1 VNDVVRLTLSDAATQ
16 VRRALIASGAD
27 PLQAEATAR
36 ALVAAEADGQSG
48 HGLSRVPSYAAQV
61 KAGKVAGAARP
72 TAVQLSPATIGIDA
86 AGGFAYPALELA
98 VTSLIPL
105 AREMGIA
112 SAAIARSHHA
122 GQAGQPVERLAEAG
136 LIGLIV
142 SNTPAAMAFAGGRT
156 PALGTNPL
164 AFAAPLEGRAPL
176 VIDLALS
183 LVARSRIVAAD
194 KRGEAIPP
202 GWALDANGQPTT
214 DPKAAL
220 GGVLEPIGG
229 AKGASL
235 ALMVEILAGALAGG
249 NYGWEAASFLD
260 AEGNSPGVGQVLIA
274 IAPGA
279 AGPAG
284 FAARMTAL
292 VDRVEAEGLRLPGDR
307 RLIARA
313 KAGREGV
320 LVPAALHAQITALA
334 EAG

>member
-1 VNDVVRLTLSDAATQ
+1 MNDVVRLTLTEAETL
-16 VRRALIASGAD
+16 VRRALCASGASA
-27 PLQAEATAR
+27 LQANATAR
-36 ALVAAEADGQSG
+36 ALVAAEADGQAG

-61 KAGKVAGAARP
+61 KAGKVAGGAVPAV
-72 TAVQLSPATIGIDA
+72 VQLSPASVGVDA
-86 AGGFAYPALELA
+86 AGGFAYPALKLA
-98 VTSLIPL
+98 VERLVPL

-122 GQAGQPVERLAEAG
+122 GQAGQVVERLAEAG

-142 SNTPAAMAFAGGRT
+142 SNTPAAMAFAGGSA

-164 AFAAPLEGRAPL
+164 AFAAPLEGRPPL

-183 LVARSRIVAAD
+183 IVARSRIVAAD
-194 KRGEAIPP
+194 RLGEPIPP
-202 GWALDANGQPTT
+202 GWASDADGQPTT
-214 DPKAAL
+214 DPRAAL

-235 ALMVEILAGALAGG
+235 ALMVEILAGAMAGG
-249 NYGWEAASFLD
+249 KYGWEASSFLD
-260 AEGNSPGVGQVLIA
+260 ARGDSPGVGQVLIA
-274 IAPGA
+274 IAPGG

-307 RLIARA
+307 RLAARA
-313 KAGREGV
+313 ETRREGLAV
-320 LVPAALHAQITALA
+320 ALA
-334 EAG
+334 LLDEITRLGEG